1 MQDHG
6 DMADVAQGPQT
17 VRDVQ
22 IDATVSPQSQFL
34 KVRGT
39 EKDLK
44 SFLSKYSHAWRV
56 PHYSRGELMG
66 FSETTAWWSPP
77 ELMLIHLSN
86 KEQDAKG
93 QKAKEATNKEEK
105 K

>member
-1 MQDHG
+1 
-6 DMADVAQGPQT
+6 
-17 VRDVQ
+17 
-22 IDATVSPQSQFL
+22 
-34 KVRGT
+34 
-39 EKDLK
+39 
-44 SFLSKYSHAWRV
+44 
-56 PHYSRGELMG
+56 MG